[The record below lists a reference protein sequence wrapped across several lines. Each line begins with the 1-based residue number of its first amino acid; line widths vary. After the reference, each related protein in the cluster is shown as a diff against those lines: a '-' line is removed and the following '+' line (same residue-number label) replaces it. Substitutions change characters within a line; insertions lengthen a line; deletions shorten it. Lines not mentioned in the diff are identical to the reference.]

1 MKILGDVADIA
12 RTGAREFQLTAD
24 GRQVDIFVVC
34 YKNEVYGYM
43 NICPHEGLSLNWMPD
58 QFLGHD
64 GTLIQCSNHDAL
76 FRIEDGACVAGPCVG
91 ERLTPVYIRIDNGKV
106 LLEE

>member
-1 MKILGDVADIA
+1 MKVLGNVVDIA

-34 YKNEVYGYM
+34 YKNRMYGYE

-58 QFLGHD
+58 KFLSQD
-64 GTLIQCSNHDAL
+64 KTLIQCGNHDAL
-76 FRIEDGACVAGPCVG
+76 FRIEDGVCMAGPCVG
-91 ERLTPVYIRIDNGKV
+91 EHLTPVKIRIDNGKV
-106 LLEE
+106 LLAE